1 MAAVMEE
8 NTLGMRE
15 VVAIGFFLLG
25 LFFLLTLLTFNQD
38 DGGWSQSGMS
48 TVSQN
53 AGGTLGAW
61 FADLVFTLF
70 GFESYLFPPLISWYG
85 YLFYRQRKTAVSK
98 LAVFFHGLGLF
109 ITLIAGTVIFYLHV
123 PRFIIELP
131 NGSGGILGQEAGDAL
146 LVVLTE
152 TNATLLSVSIF
163 ILGLSFFMG
172 FSWLTVIDTVGKYT
186 LFCVNLMGRLFFVG
200 QPQPTEVAVAT
211 ANIKKKL

>member
-15 VVAIGFFLLG
+15 VIAIGFFLLG

-48 TVSQN
+48 SVSQN
-53 AGGTLGAW
+53 AGGAIGAW
-61 FADLVFTLF
+61 LADLVFAVF
-70 GFESYLFPPLISWYG
+70 GFEAYLFPPLVSWYG
-85 YLFYRQRKTAVSK
+85 YVFYRQGKNTRSK
-98 LAVFFHGLGLF
+98 LTVFFHWLGLF

-146 LVVLTE
+146 LLILTE
-152 TNATLLSVSIF
+152 TNATILSVSIF
-163 ILGLSFFMG
+163 ILGVSFFMG
-172 FSWLTVIDTVGKYT
+172 FSWLTVVDTVGKYT
-186 LFCVNLMGRLFFVG
+186 LFCVNLIGRLFFVG
-200 QPQPTEVAVAT
+200 QPQPAELTVNAA
-211 ANIKKKL
+211 IKKKP